1 MTTNF
6 YAPPDHIRG
15 SRVTLPEDEARH
27 ASKVLRAAVGDEII
41 VVDGAAGWY
50 RVEIDHID
58 RRSVEGHIVERREAV
73 GEAPYELVIGF
84 GLIKNRGRMETLL
97 EKSVELGASVL
108 APLVTARTERERIR
122 AERSEGKLISAMK
135 QCGRS
140 RLPELLE
147 PAPIGEFIS
156 KHSDG
161 RGPDDLLLIC
171 HESAPAH
178 RSVAAALRAN
188 PAPRRVVV
196 TVGPEGGF
204 ADEEVEDALRAGF
217 HAVSLG
223 SRRLR
228 AETAAIT
235 AAAALMLAYHDG
247 GAPPTQPDQPIER

>member
-15 SRVTLPEDEARH
+15 SRITLPEDEARH
-27 ASKVLRAAVGDEII
+27 ASRVLRAAVGDEII

-58 RRSVEGHIVERREAV
+58 RLSVEGHIVERRREV
-73 GEAPYELVIGF
+73 GEPPYELVLGF

-122 AERSEGKLISAMK
+122 EERLESKLISAMK

-147 PAPIGEFIS
+147 PVALADFLNA
-156 KHSDG
+156 HSDG
-161 RGPDDLLLIC
+161 RRPDDLLLIC
-171 HESAPAH
+171 HEAAPAGRH
-178 RSVAAALRAN
+178 LLAAIRAN
-188 PAPRRVVV
+188 PDPRRVVV

-204 ADEEVEDALRAGF
+204 SDEEVEHALRAGF
-217 HAVSLG
+217 EAVSLG
-223 SRRLR
+223 CRRLR
-228 AETAAIT
+228 AETAGIA
-235 AAAALMLAYHDG
+235 AAAALMLACEIE
-247 GAPPTQPDQPIER
+247 GAPPRHAD